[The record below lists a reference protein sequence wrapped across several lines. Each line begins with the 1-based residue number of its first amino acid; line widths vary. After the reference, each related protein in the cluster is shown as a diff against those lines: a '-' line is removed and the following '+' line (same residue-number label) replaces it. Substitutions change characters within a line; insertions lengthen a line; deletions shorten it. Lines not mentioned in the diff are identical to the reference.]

1 MSAENW
7 DDPAKCANFIE
18 RFTSH
23 NLHDV
28 GCFKL
33 DEFKRKDLE
42 GIIQLLHGYYT
53 YFIIESAREL
63 RESLRCNGED
73 VLKVMMI
80 SPEIDI
86 DENGEIV
93 LDDELW
99 ELVKKSPTLLKRLI
113 SAQISWNSP

>member
-1 MSAENW
+1 MSTENW

-28 GCFKL
+28 ECFKL
-33 DEFKRKDLE
+33 DGFTRKDLE

-53 YFIIESAREL
+53 YFIENSAREV

-73 VLKVMMI
+73 VLKGMMI
-80 SPEIDI
+80 ASEIDI

-93 LDDELW
+93 LGDELW
-99 ELVKKSPTLLKRLI
+99 ELVKKSPILLKRLI
-113 SAQISWNSP
+113 SAQIS